1 MPSKRGRGA
10 DPDLTRR
17 RLLDAAIATLDRA
30 GYAGATARAISEAAG
45 CNQASIYYHFGGLPE
60 LLVAA
65 LIDSNERRF
74 AAYRAAIEP
83 LDDAGAIVAAWQE
96 LHGEDVR
103 SGHIGAMTELVGAT
117 GAEPRL
123 REGVTHAMDAWRGL
137 IAATVR
143 RAVEGG
149 PLAALLPVDEATDV
163 ILAVFLGVELLG
175 HLDGDDARAG
185 RLFAAGRRLAG
196 LVAPPVALP
205 APGAPTASP
214 AG

>member
-30 GYAGATARAISEAAG
+30 GYAGATARAVSEEAG

-83 LDDAGAIVAAWQE
+83 LDDPATIVAAWQA
-96 LHGEDVR
+96 LHDEDVR

-123 REGVTHAMDAWRGL
+123 REGVTAAMSAWRNFISGT
-137 IAATVR
+137 IR
-143 RAVEGG
+143 RALAGRGLDGG
-149 PLAALLPVDEATDV
+149 FPVDEAADV
-163 ILAVFLGVELLG
+163 ILATFLGVELLG
-175 HLDGDDARAG
+175 HLDGDADRAG
-185 RLFAAGRRLAG
+185 RLFAAGRALAG
-196 LVAPPVALP
+196 LLLPLTHLP
-205 APGAPTASP
+205 APG
-214 AG
+214 